1 MLVKRKVK
9 NIHLDFLIFM
19 AYNMLKITKSE
30 HLSRLSMERIDYAMK
45 KFLIII
51 SIPIIIALLFTARNF
66 YKEPEIEQ
74 ESEPVVTVT
83 PTAEPEAP
91 TKTPEPTPDP
101 RDEEESI
108 RAEIQQKL
116 KDIEDLIA
124 EDMTDD
130 AKMMIEN
137 LETFELNQ
145 AEQKRLDE
153 IKKSLISISD

>member
-1 MLVKRKVK
+1 
-9 NIHLDFLIFM
+9 M

-30 HLSRLSMERIDYAMK
+30 HLTRGSIERTDYLMK

-51 SIPIIIALLFTARNF
+51 SIPIIIALLLTARNF
-66 YKEPEIEQ
+66 YKSPEHEQ
-74 ESEPVVTVT
+74 ESEPVVTVA
-83 PTAEPEAP
+83 PTTEPEEP
-91 TKTPEPTPDP
+91 TQTPEPTPDP

-116 KDIEDLIA
+116 KDIGDLIA

-137 LETFELNQ
+137 LETFNLNQ

-153 IKKSLISISD
+153 IKKSLVTISD

>member
-1 MLVKRKVK
+1 
-9 NIHLDFLIFM
+9 
-19 AYNMLKITKSE
+19 
-30 HLSRLSMERIDYAMK
+30 MK

-51 SIPIIIALLFTARNF
+51 SIPIIIALLLTARNF
-66 YKEPEIEQ
+66 YKDTEIEP
-74 ESEPVVTVT
+74 ESEPVATVA
-83 PTAEPEAP
+83 PIAEPEEP

-101 RDEEESI
+101 RDEVESI
-108 RAEIQQKL
+108 RAEIQQKF

-145 AEQKRLDE
+145 TEQKRLDE
-153 IKKSLISISD
+153 IKKSLVTISD